1 MIVEV
6 ENLVKRYPSFSLK
19 NVSFG
24 LERGRI
30 AGFIG
35 RNGAGKTTTIKSMLG
50 MVHPDGG
57 TVRYFGEPFSE
68 NEAEIKKRIGYS
80 AGTVAWYPRKKIRDV
95 VEIVKHFYDTWD
107 EETYRNYLEL
117 FSIDE
122 EKTPLE
128 LSEGMKVKVNL
139 MLALSHRAEAL
150 ILDEPTS
157 GLDPVSREELLE
169 IFLELAEEGV
179 SILFST
185 HITSDLEKCADDIAY
200 IQKGRLLAVK
210 PIGEFQNDY
219 RLLVREG
226 PLSSEQE
233 ALVLG
238 CCRQKAGDTLL
249 IRREDAGRFAG
260 MPCRQPELEEIMVHL
275 EKEGAEQ

>member
-6 ENLVKRYPSFSLK
+6 QNLVKRYPTFELK

-30 AGFIG
+30 AGFVG

-57 TVRYFGEPFSE
+57 TVRYFGGLLSE

-80 AGTVAWYPRKKIRDV
+80 AGTLAWYPRKKIR
-95 VEIVKHFYDTWD
+95 EIVRVVKPFYDTWD
-107 EETYRNYLEL
+107 EDAYRNYLDF

-122 EKTPLE
+122 EKTPIE

-157 GLDPVSREELLE
+157 GLDPFSRNELLNV
-169 IFLELAEEGV
+169 FLALKREGV
-179 SILFST
+179 AVLFST
-185 HITSDLEKCADDIAY
+185 HIISDLERCADDIIY
-200 IQKGRLLAVK
+200 ISKGSVVAARPKEDFIREYSAAGESLEDTMLRL
-210 PIGEFQNDY
+210 
-219 RLLVREG
+219 EG
-226 PLSSEQE
+226 
-233 ALVLG
+233 
-238 CCRQKAGDTLL
+238 
-249 IRREDAGRFAG
+249 
-260 MPCRQPELEEIMVHL
+260 
-275 EKEGAEQ
+275 GAAHA

>member
-6 ENLVKRYPSFSLK
+6 QNLVKRYPTFELK

-30 AGFIG
+30 AGFVG

-57 TVRYFGEPFSE
+57 TVRYFGGLLSE

-80 AGTVAWYPRKKIRDV
+80 AGTLAWYPRKKIR
-95 VEIVKHFYDTWD
+95 EIVRVVKPFYDTWD
-107 EETYRNYLEL
+107 EDAYRNYLDF
-117 FSIDE
+117 FSINE

-157 GLDPVSREELLE
+157 GLDPFSRNELLNV
-169 IFLELAEEGV
+169 FLALKREGV
-179 SILFST
+179 AVLFST
-185 HITSDLEKCADDIAY
+185 HIISDLERCADDIIY
-200 IQKGRLLAVK
+200 ISKGSVVAARPKEDFIREYSAAGESLEDTMLRL
-210 PIGEFQNDY
+210 
-219 RLLVREG
+219 EG
-226 PLSSEQE
+226 
-233 ALVLG
+233 
-238 CCRQKAGDTLL
+238 
-249 IRREDAGRFAG
+249 
-260 MPCRQPELEEIMVHL
+260 
-275 EKEGAEQ
+275 GAAHA

>member
-6 ENLVKRYPSFSLK
+6 QNLVKRYPTFELK

-30 AGFIG
+30 AGFVG

-57 TVRYFGEPFSE
+57 TVRYFGGLLSE

-80 AGTVAWYPRKKIRDV
+80 AGTLAWYPRKRIR
-95 VEIVKHFYDTWD
+95 EIVRVVKPFYDTWD
-107 EETYRNYLEL
+107 EDAYRNYLDF

-122 EKTPLE
+122 EKTPIE

-157 GLDPVSREELLE
+157 GLDPFSRNELLNV
-169 IFLELAEEGV
+169 FLALKREGV
-179 SILFST
+179 AVLFST
-185 HITSDLEKCADDIAY
+185 HIISDLERCADDIIY
-200 IQKGRLLAVK
+200 ISKGSVVAARPKEDFIREYSAAGESLEDTMLRL
-210 PIGEFQNDY
+210 
-219 RLLVREG
+219 EG
-226 PLSSEQE
+226 
-233 ALVLG
+233 
-238 CCRQKAGDTLL
+238 
-249 IRREDAGRFAG
+249 
-260 MPCRQPELEEIMVHL
+260 
-275 EKEGAEQ
+275 GAAHA

>member
-6 ENLVKRYPSFSLK
+6 QNLVKRYPTFELK

-30 AGFIG
+30 AGFVG

-57 TVRYFGEPFSE
+57 TVRYFGGLLSE

-80 AGTVAWYPRKKIRDV
+80 AGTLAWYPRKRIR
-95 VEIVKHFYDTWD
+95 EIVRVVKPFYDTWD
-107 EETYRNYLEL
+107 EDAYRNYLDF

-157 GLDPVSREELLE
+157 GLDPFSRNELLNV
-169 IFLELAEEGV
+169 FLALKREGV
-179 SILFST
+179 AVLFST
-185 HITSDLEKCADDIAY
+185 HIISDLERCADDIIY
-200 IQKGRLLAVK
+200 ISKGSVVA
-210 PIGEFQNDY
+210 
-219 RLLVREG
+219 
-226 PLSSEQE
+226 
-233 ALVLG
+233 A
-238 CCRQKAGDTLL
+238 RQKEDFIREYSAAGESLEDTML
-249 IRREDAGRFAG
+249 R
-260 MPCRQPELEEIMVHL
+260 LEG
-275 EKEGAEQ
+275 GAAHA